1 MKKLS
6 LVAIAT
12 VLAAPAF
19 ADPIGANVG
28 INTSVSQGVNVG
40 SVTNLGL
47 NNVGVVN
54 QNVAVGGGITLAPSA
69 FDQRF
74 ADFNMDTHAFSVGSI
89 VDSGNGGNG
98 GDVNVVAINAA
109 VALSSN
115 ESDQAGLA
123 GGLAIPVALAAQGTA
138 LQDTTTSLIPVNVGV
153 GVGRNEAESAAK
165 LTTVQA
171 NLSSQDSTT
180 VAGASQHGIGN
191 GIDANGGDGKAF
203 MITIGSNNT
212 SIDNTSVSKITVD
225 TTINVAD
232 RGGVAGGLKIE
243 DAFNTTD
250 VNLKTVDVTK
260 IEDSFNDNAVALDNG
275 VAVAASHNK
284 VGF

>member
-1 MKKLS
+1 M
-6 LVAIAT
+6 AIAT

-19 ADPIGANVG
+19 ADQVAVPVG

-54 QNVAVGGGITLAPSA
+54 QNVAVGGGINLETNS
-69 FDQRF
+69 FNQRF

-138 LQDTTTSLIPVNVGV
+138 LQDPASASIEPVNVGV
-153 GVGRNEAESAAK
+153 GVGRNESESTAK

-180 VAGASQHGIGN
+180 TAKSTQQGVGN

-212 SIDNTSVSKITVD
+212 RIDNTSVSKIAVD
-225 TTINVAD
+225 THVNIAD
-232 RGGVAGGLKIE
+232 DGGVAGGLKIE
-243 DAFNTTD
+243 DSFNPI
-250 VNLKTVDVTK
+250 K
-260 IEDSFNDNAVALDNG
+260 IEDSLNDNAI
-275 VAVAASHNK
+275 AVDGFAATLNHNSIED
-284 VGF
+284 

>member
-54 QNVAVGGGITLAPSA
+54 QNVAVGGGIALATDS
-69 FDQRF
+69 FNQRF

-98 GDVNVVAINAA
+98 GEVNVVAINAA

-115 ESDQAGLA
+115 ESDQGGLA
-123 GGLAIPVALAAQGTA
+123 GGLAIPVALSAQGTA

-153 GVGRNEAESAAK
+153 GVGDNTTSSTAHVG
-165 LTTVQA
+165 TVQA
-171 NLSSQDSTT
+171 NLSSQRSAT
-180 VAGASQHGIGN
+180 AASATQHGVGN

-203 MITIGSNNT
+203 MITVGSNNT

-225 TTINVAD
+225 TTVNVAD

-243 DAFNTTD
+243 DAFKTTD
-250 VNLKTVDVTK
+250 IDLKTVDVTK
-260 IEDSFNDNAVALDNG
+260 IEDSFNDNAVAYQG
-275 VAVAASHNK
+275 FAATLNHN
-284 VGF
+284 F